1 MAKSN
6 LRKGALASALGA
18 ALLAPGGA
26 NALVIDQTSAGDAA
40 TLAALLAGAGSG
52 ITVVGGTESFIGD
65 ALASGTFSGAGGAI
79 GIDEGVIFSSGDAA
93 DAVGPNALDATTT
106 DFGNPGD
113 ADLDTASPDPTF
125 DAAGIVFE
133 FTTTTGDL
141 FFSYVFASEEYNEFV
156 GGTVNDAFGFFV
168 DGVNIALVPGT
179 SDPVNIDTVN
189 CDNPFAPPGGSN
201 CSLFNN
207 NDLDDGGPFFDVEYD
222 GFTDVFTASILGLGA
237 GSHTMKLV
245 VGDGGD
251 RILDSAVFLEA
262 GSFSGTDPT
271 DPTIPEPATVA
282 LMGLGL
288 AGLGWSR
295 RKARA

>member
-1 MAKSN
+1 MTKFN
-6 LRKGALASALGA
+6 LRKGTLASALGA

-26 NALVIDQTSAGDAA
+26 HALVIDQTLAGDAA
-40 TLAALLAGAGSG
+40 GLAALLAGAGSG
-52 ITVVGGTESFIGD
+52 ISVVGGSESFIGA

-93 DAVGPNALDATTT
+93 DAVGPNVLDDTTT
-106 DFGNPGD
+106 AFGNPGD
-113 ADLDTASPDPTF
+113 ADLDTASPNPTF
-125 DAAGIVFE
+125 DAAGIEFE

-141 FFSYVFASEEYNEFV
+141 FFRYVFASEEYNEYV
-156 GGTVNDAFGFFV
+156 GGAVNDAFGFFV
-168 DGVNIALVPGT
+168 DGINIALVPGT

-245 VGDGGD
+245 VGDAGD
-251 RILDSAVFLEA
+251 DILDSAVFLEA
-262 GSFSGTDPT
+262 GSFSST
-271 DPTIPEPATVA
+271 DPTIPEPATLA

-295 RKARA
+295 RKAHV